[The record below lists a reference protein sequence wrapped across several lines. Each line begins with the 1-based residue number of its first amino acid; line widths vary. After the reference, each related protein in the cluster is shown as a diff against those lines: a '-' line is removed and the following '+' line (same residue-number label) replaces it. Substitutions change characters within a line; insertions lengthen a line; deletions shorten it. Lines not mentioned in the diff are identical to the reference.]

1 MNTQNWYRGEY
12 LLSTDPKLLQV
23 DAINAALGSDMIW
36 WASDLPAVALLKAL
50 KNSLCFGLYEI
61 DSSQESNGT
70 ISLERARSIKQIG
83 LLRVITDN
91 VTFAYL
97 TDFYILD
104 SYQGSGLARWMLDIF
119 NERLRQWPYLRRAML
134 LTTDKMHLFNK
145 LLGMKNYSEF
155 DGMNGVSI
163 AMVEGPGAQH

>member
-70 ISLERARSIKQIG
+70 ISLERASEWQ
-83 LLRVITDN
+83 
-91 VTFAYL
+91 
-97 TDFYILD
+97 FYFCTRKTL
-104 SYQGSGLARWMLDIF
+104 
-119 NERLRQWPYLRRAML
+119 
-134 LTTDKMHLFNK
+134 
-145 LLGMKNYSEF
+145 
-155 DGMNGVSI
+155 
-163 AMVEGPGAQH
+163 